1 MTQNTLNWDDFE
13 IEGNIESNNDKKVLS
28 LVLLQTFSS
37 NLQTAKYKDT
47 RFSGIIWFSNFL
59 SHFLLL
65 LEARTR
71 LIKFY
76 TKYWVNQVIF
86 LTCKCP
92 CLLPRSNPK
101 QQNHLYF
108 FRYFIWECALYGLI
122 RFSIFKKSRTTVYK
136 NKKLK

>member
-47 RFSGIIWFSNFL
+47 RFSGIIWFFDFL
-59 SHFLLL
+59 SHFLFL

-71 LIKFY
+71 LIKF
-76 TKYWVNQVIF
+76 K
-86 LTCKCP
+86 
-92 CLLPRSNPK
+92 
-101 QQNHLYF
+101 H
-108 FRYFIWECALYGLI
+108 
-122 RFSIFKKSRTTVYK
+122 
-136 NKKLK
+136 

>member
-28 LVLLQTFSS
+28 LVLLQTLSS

-47 RFSGIIWFSNFL
+47 RFSGIISFSDFL

-71 LIKFY
+71 LINFY
-76 TKYWVNQVIF
+76 TKY
-86 LTCKCP
+86 
-92 CLLPRSNPK
+92 
-101 QQNHLYF
+101 
-108 FRYFIWECALYGLI
+108 
-122 RFSIFKKSRTTVYK
+122 
-136 NKKLK
+136 